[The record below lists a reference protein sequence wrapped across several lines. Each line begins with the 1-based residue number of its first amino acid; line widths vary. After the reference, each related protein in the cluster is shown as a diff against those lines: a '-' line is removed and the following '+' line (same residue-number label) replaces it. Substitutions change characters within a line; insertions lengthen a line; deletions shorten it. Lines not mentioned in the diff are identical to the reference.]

1 MKFVKILAVGAI
13 LAAGAAFAEGDRTDP
28 NALARSELMKIQ
40 GMNTGILGNM
50 ASGKEP
56 FDAAKA
62 EAAKAALI
70 EASSKIEATFMEPGR
85 CRPGVGSQAGNL
97 DQLGGFPGQ
106 GQCADHRRDRCRRVL
121 GRKHRRGHGGD
132 RRGLQGLPHHLPRDE
147 VIHLPTAG
155 QGPRSQDRGPC
166 ISCSRPVR
174 SRRSRRG
181 PAGCSAGLRDNP
193 SSPPCRAGSPA
204 RPG

>member
-70 EASSKIEATFMEPGR
+70 EASSKIEATFMEPGAAD
-85 CRPGVGSQAGNL
+85 PASEAKPEIWTSWEDFLVKANALTTAATAVDVSSVESIGAGMGAI
-97 DQLGGFPGQ
+97 GGA
-106 GQCADHRRDRCRRVL
+106 CKDCHTTYRVM
-121 GRKHRRGHGGD
+121 K
-132 RRGLQGLPHHLPRDE
+132 
-147 VIHLPTAG
+147 
-155 QGPRSQDRGPC
+155 
-166 ISCSRPVR
+166 
-174 SRRSRRG
+174 
-181 PAGCSAGLRDNP
+181 
-193 SSPPCRAGSPA
+193 
-204 RPG
+204 